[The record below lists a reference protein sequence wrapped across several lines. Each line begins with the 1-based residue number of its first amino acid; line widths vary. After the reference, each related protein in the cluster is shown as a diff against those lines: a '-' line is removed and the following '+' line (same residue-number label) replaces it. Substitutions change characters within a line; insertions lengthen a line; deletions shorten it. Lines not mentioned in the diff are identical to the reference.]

1 MSAAG
6 GRRGRTAPP
15 CPPPAEVD
23 ALVVGG
29 GVAGLTAAWELT
41 RAGLR
46 PLLVEA
52 RGYTGG
58 LIAGGEIGG
67 VEMDLGAES
76 VVLRGGAVTTMLDAL
91 GLEST
96 AHRGRPRLFLPPLA
110 GSGPEAATGAHDV
123 DCALDGP
130 GEPPSGGWGLHPF
143 PRDAIL
149 GIPADPLADD
159 ARAILGEA
167 GARCAARDR
176 GLDGS
181 VGTSPADPRDLASL
195 VRARMGRA
203 VLDRLVRPIVAGIHA
218 SDPAVLDSD
227 VVVPGLR
234 DDVARLGSLQAAI
247 RARLEE
253 RRARPAGRRSGEV
266 CVVGG
271 MHRLTAALRAAI
283 ESAGG
288 TVLTRWG
295 AQRMR
300 LEGGAGRAGSWRVAL
315 APTGPGA
322 TPSDEPSAVGTAHQV
337 RTGRV
342 VLACSARA
350 ALRLLAGA
358 PGIDPGALDITVP
371 SGAPIARLTIV
382 ARAPGLAG
390 APVGSGLLVAPASS
404 AAPCPVAAKA
414 LSHLDAKWSWIAEGL
429 RERHGEGAAALRLSY
444 GRPGEPRPEPAL
456 AGALADITALTSVR
470 IKLDDVL
477 DHRLI
482 RWDGTLPPARPDY
495 RRRTARLEEA
505 VASIPG
511 LGLTGAWVAGTGIA
525 AVVAHARE
533 RAAGMV
539 GRTGARGTA
548 PGGTEEDS

>member
-6 GRRGRTAPP
+6 GRGGRTAPP
-15 CPPPAEVD
+15 GPPPAEVD

-41 RAGLR
+41 RAGLH

-76 VVLRGGAVTTMLDAL
+76 VALRGGAVTTMLDAL

-96 AHRGRPRLFLPPLA
+96 AHRGRPRLFLPPMSDA
-110 GSGPEAATGAHDV
+110 DAA
-123 DCALDGP
+123 
-130 GEPPSGGWGLHPF
+130 PSDSWGLHPF

-167 GARCAARDR
+167 GARRAARDR